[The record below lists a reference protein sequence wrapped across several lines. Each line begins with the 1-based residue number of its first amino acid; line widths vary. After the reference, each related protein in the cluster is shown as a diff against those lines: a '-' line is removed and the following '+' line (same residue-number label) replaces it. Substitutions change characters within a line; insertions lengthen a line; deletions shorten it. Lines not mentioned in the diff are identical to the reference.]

1 MSPESER
8 ISSHVSSQ
16 TSGRFSNQ
24 NSSQKFSVVLP
35 LSDATEEQENNG
47 IILGQELWACYVICG
62 APIMGYPD
70 AEAEFSQ
77 IQAVF
82 NKNPYVAGWWG
93 RLYPGN
99 GKRMEYDYD
108 LDLLKDAAE
117 VFEQQCAGNVVEG
130 PGESDEERLCNSV
143 LGGCVADKLKGG
155 EHSTKLDAYNDC
167 CINMMHADH
176 DCCKLY

>member
-1 MSPESER
+1 MSPESDR
-8 ISSHVSSQ
+8 ISSQVSSQ
-16 TSGRFSNQ
+16 TSSHFSNQ

-35 LSDATEEQENNG
+35 LRPATETQRMDGHKLFE
-47 IILGQELWACYVICG
+47 CHYVCG
-62 APIMGYPD
+62 MPIMGYHNS
-70 AEAEFSQ
+70 EADGAQ
-77 IQAVF
+77 VQATF
-82 NKNPYVAGWWG
+82 NENPYIADWWG
-93 RLYPGN
+93 WLKYPSGTMN
-99 GKRMEYDYD
+99 TMDHD
-108 LDLLKDAAE
+108 LDLIKDAAE